1 MSATG
6 LLETSL
12 PQFLDYQLCAA
23 FDCRR
28 KVFILINVAWPSRV
42 IAIVGE

>member
-6 LLETSL
+6 LLATSL

-23 FDCRR
+23 VDCRH
-28 KVFILINVAWPSRV
+28 KAFILINAAWLSLV